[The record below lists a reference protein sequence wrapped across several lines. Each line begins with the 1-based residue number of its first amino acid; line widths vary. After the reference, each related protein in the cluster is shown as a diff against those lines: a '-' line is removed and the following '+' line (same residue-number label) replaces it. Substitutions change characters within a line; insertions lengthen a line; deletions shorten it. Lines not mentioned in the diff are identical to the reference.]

1 MSRKFGTISY
11 PETDFR
17 GLNIRFIAEKKFG
30 KTSFLE
36 SIDNYYRKD
45 EKEDNFTTF
54 IVSIGGEEGDS
65 AIYNLGYNIGTFDDF
80 VELIDDV
87 VENPDDYPRIFAIDT
102 ENELIR
108 LCENYVV
115 TISNKEREAGAKRA
129 KSINAAFGG
138 YHKGEMKVTSII
150 KEELSRLSKAGKG
163 IITIGHTKR
172 KEKVDKTAEDGAV
185 KYEQVTSNLMST
197 YDNAFSEFADITM
210 IGYYSYVEDDDEIV
224 EVKRIVS
231 FSSRN
236 NVGIGSGSRFLGMK
250 ESIELETFKD
260 DLDAKEQFNV
270 NLANGYKIIDTV
282 KDALRDN
289 AKARG
294 LTVTNDL
301 DHLGTKTP
309 VLDKTPKKAIKTP
322 SESDIKKAGK
332 PKLLKGDKLWAVIVK
347 AMKDETAKKVIKSGI
362 FKIIDVSQAKQA
374 KEMIIGSSTTKEQ
387 LKELNELV
395 KDFK

>member
-17 GLNIRFIAEKKFG
+17 GLNMRFIAEKKFG

-36 SIDNYYRKD
+36 AIDNYWRKN
-45 EKEDNFTTF
+45 EDDFTIF
-54 IVSIGGEEGDS
+54 IVSVGGEEGDS
-65 AIYNLGYNIGTFDDF
+65 AIYNLGYNVETFDDF
-80 VELIDDV
+80 VELVDDV
-87 VENPDDYPRIFAIDT
+87 VENPDDYPKMLAIDT

-138 YHKGEMKVTSII
+138 FHKGEFKVTSII
-150 KEELSRLSKAGKG
+150 KEELSRLSRAGKG
-163 IITIGHTKR
+163 LITNGHTKR

-197 YDNAFSEFADITM
+197 YDNAFSEFADIIM
-210 IGYYSYVEDDDEIV
+210 IGYYSYVEDEDEIT

-231 FSSRN
+231 LSSKN
-236 NVGIGSGSRFLGMK
+236 NIGIGSGSRFLGMK
-250 ESIELETFKD
+250 ESVELQTFSD
-260 DLDAKEQFNV
+260 DLDAKEQFDI
-270 NLANGYKIIDTV
+270 NLKNGDLIINTI
-282 KDALRDN
+282 KDAMADN
-289 AKARG
+289 ARARG
-294 LTVTNDL
+294 LTVVNDL
-301 DHLGTKTP
+301 DHLDTETP
-309 VLDKTPKKAIKTP
+309 VKDKTT
-322 SESDIKKAGK
+322 KKAGK
-332 PKLLKGDKLWAVIVK
+332 TTVKSDKPQLLKGDKLWAVVVK
-347 AMKDETAKKVIKSGI
+347 AVKDEKVGKEIKSGI
-362 FKIIDVSQAKQA
+362 FRIIDVSQVKQA
-374 KEMIIGSSTTKEQ
+374 KEMIIDNNTTKDQ